1 MILVY
6 MLWQL
11 LAKIKERYR
20 AQYYA
25 ALHPGQVRLH
35 QAVVFSK
42 NTALTIA
49 ANNRLAKV
57 TIGSQTVFRK
67 NCTINMEGQ
76 GKLTIGKGSFFN
88 NGCSISCLGTIAI
101 GDDTL
106 FGEGVRLYDHNH
118 VFNQAGKLVKTQG
131 YAVGKIKIG
140 NNCWIGSNCVILKD
154 VEIGDNVV
162 IGASC
167 LISTSVPANT
177 VVRSVPQLVATPL
190 VLHSPEAN

>member
-1 MILVY
+1 MIIFY
-6 MLWQL
+6 RLWQL
-11 LAKIKERYR
+11 LAKVKQRYR
-20 AQYYA
+20 ARYYA
-25 ALHPGQVRLH
+25 ALYPGQVLLH
-35 QAVVFSK
+35 PTVVFSE

-49 ANNRLAKV
+49 ATNSFAKV
-57 TIGSQTVFRK
+57 TIGSRTVFRK

-76 GKLTIGKGSFFN
+76 GALTIDSGSFFN
-88 NGCSISCLGTIAI
+88 HGCSISCLGSIEI
-101 GDDTL
+101 GSDTL

-118 VFNQAGKLVKTQG
+118 VFNQAGKLIKNQG

-167 LISTSVPANT
+167 LISASVPANT
-177 VVRSVPQLVATPL
+177 VVRSATQLVAAPL
-190 VLHSPEAN
+190 VLA